1 MVPMPSM
8 PKLVPHI
15 IDWKAWAVATGM
27 GSLETPSWTK
37 KHDQN
42 CVEYYALRCFELKI
56 IHIFSWLRL
65 GMRMNSGQSVAVAPL
80 APIAEVGAEPT

>member
-1 MVPMPSM
+1 MKSTKLRQYVMSDDHSEHSLTRGWAMVPMPSM

-37 KHDQN
+37 
-42 CVEYYALRCFELKI
+42 
-56 IHIFSWLRL
+56 
-65 GMRMNSGQSVAVAPL
+65 
-80 APIAEVGAEPT
+80 